1 MSKVSFTPIQPG
13 DAASVTNPNALMTA
27 TNTAT
32 SSINQE
38 NVRVEGIDER
48 NISLPIMTFKS
59 YTSEDYVAAL
69 GFPPLNTW
77 TKIPAGSA
85 FTGGSQ
91 PQPTF
96 LAGVPITVNLGSS
109 YSYAVIRYSLEVRI
123 EGRVKNANHREVN
136 EDVGFCIFNNNIP
149 LLSTERHVQNAIAG
163 SKGRAGSENDSA
175 RSVES
180 VTLFHPV
187 TVTGSYTF
195 DLRYY
200 IDNHAQGALSPDTS
214 GASPV
219 VSSTNQAVR
228 VSRLTAS
235 VVYYK

>member
-13 DAASVTNPNALMTA
+13 DEASVTNPNALMVA

-32 SSINQE
+32 ASINQD

-48 NISLPIMTFKS
+48 NISFPLMTFKS

-96 LAGVPITVNLGSS
+96 LAGVPINVNLGSS

-123 EGRVKNANHREVN
+123 EGRVKNASHREVN

-149 LLSTERHVQNAIAG
+149 LLATERHVQNAIAG
-163 SKGRAGSENDSA
+163 SKGKAGSENDSA

-180 VTLFHPV
+180 VTLILPV
-187 TVTGSYTF
+187 TVAGSHSF
-195 DLRYY
+195 DLRYH
-200 IDNHAQGALSPDTS
+200 INNHAQGALSPDMH
-214 GASPV
+214 GAHPL
-219 VSSTNQAVR
+219 VSSTQLAVR
-228 VSRLTAS
+228 VHRLTAS